1 MKSNRLL
8 ERPVQRAAIRTFAM
22 LGCYAVHVPNGSHLA
37 GDKVARAKQIAAL
50 KADGMSPGFPD
61 LIVIDQR
68 SPRIG
73 VVECKREGVDEL
85 DPDQVVWRDECARIG
100 VPWALLNTIEGPIE
114 ILRAW
119 GWR

>member
-1 MKSNRLL
+1 MRSRLLL
-8 ERPVQRAAIRTFAM
+8 ERPIQRAGIRTFAR

-37 GDKVARAKQIAAL
+37 GGELARIKQVTAL
-50 KADGMSPGFPD
+50 KADGLSPGFPD

-68 SPRIG
+68 LPRVG
-73 VVECKREGVDEL
+73 LVECKREGVDEL
-85 DPDQVVWRDECARIG
+85 DPDQIVWRDECARIG

-114 ILRAW
+114 ILRMW